1 MAGPGAGARRGGEA
15 RPVWHVAAACL
26 CVQLCFGAYPVIVQV
41 STDKVPF
48 NLACFCL
55 YRDLAVAPLMLAA
68 ARVAEGVALRPRA
81 DEVPTFA
88 VLGACGIGV
97 QQICFILGAHYA
109 SPTVASIMQNAT
121 PCWATLFSIA
131 LRNEPAPDYRRA
143 SGLLKLAG
151 MALAVGGAVA
161 MNLGR
166 REQHAPEQ
174 LGGASTQSL
183 GVAFLAVN
191 TALTGF
197 YLAFQKRAVF
207 AARESRWRD
216 LPVHVTAWAY
226 AFGAAFAGATALLGW
241 LFELELLEFA
251 HGSPTAT
258 WRLPRQALLPLAFAV
273 FFTSGLAWGLL
284 SFANKNAPSSLVS
297 AFWPLQVPVTLLL
310 SAAAGLGTIT
320 APEALGGVLVV
331 AGLLAVSAS
340 ALLAPQAATTATTT
354 TTRTRADSEA
364 GPPVGLAADD
374 AAEATPL
381 LSSSL
386 PPS

>member
-1 MAGPGAGARRGGEA
+1 MAGPAGARRGEA
-15 RPVWHVAAACL
+15 RPFWHVAAACL

-41 STDKVPF
+41 STNKVPF
-48 NLACFCL
+48 NLACFSF
-55 YRDLAVAPLMLAA
+55 YRDLTVAPLMLAA
-68 ARVAEGVALRPRA
+68 ARAVEGVALRPRA
-81 DEVPTFA
+81 DEFPTFA

-109 SPTVASIMQNAT
+109 SPTVASIMQNAI

-143 SGLLKLAG
+143 SGMLKLAG

-183 GVAFLAVN
+183 GIAFLAVN

-340 ALLAPQAATTATTT
+340 ALLAPQAATAAATTT
-354 TTRTRADSEA
+354 TTTTTRADSEA
-364 GPPVGLAADD
+364 GGLSADD
-374 AAEATPL
+374 AAEASPL
-381 LSSSL
+381 MSSSL
-386 PPS
+386 SPS

>member
-1 MAGPGAGARRGGEA
+1 MAGSVPGGAGGSRGG
-15 RPVWHVAAACL
+15 RPFWHVAAACL

-41 STDKVPF
+41 SSNRVPF
-48 NLACFCL
+48 NLACFSF
-55 YRDLAVAPLMLAA
+55 YRDLAVTPLMLAA
-68 ARVAEGVALRPRA
+68 AFVAEGAVMRPQTR
-81 DEVPTFA
+81 EVPMFA

-121 PCWATLFSIA
+121 PCWAMLFSIV
-131 LRNEPAPDYRRA
+131 LRNEPTPDFRHA
-143 SGLLKLAG
+143 SGQLKLAG

-166 REQHAPEQ
+166 REQHAPEL
-174 LGGASTQSL
+174 LGSASSQPL
-183 GVAFLAVN
+183 GIAFLAAN

-207 AARESRWRD
+207 AARGSRWRD

-241 LFELELLEFA
+241 VLELELLQFA

-258 WRLPRQALLPLAFAV
+258 WGLPQQALLPLAFAV
-273 FFTSGLAWGLL
+273 FFTSGLAWGLM
-284 SFANKNAPSSLVS
+284 SFANKNAPSSVVS
-297 AFWPLQVPVTLLL
+297 AFWPFQVPVTLLL
-310 SAAAGLGTIT
+310 SAAAGLGSIT
-320 APEALGGVLVV
+320 AQEALGGVLVI

-340 ALLAPQAATTATTT
+340 ALLAPPTTATAATT
-354 TTRTRADSEA
+354 RAESEP
-364 GPPVGLAADD
+364 GQPLVLAADD

-381 LSSSL
+381 MSSSL
-386 PPS
+386 PASP